1 MSSFEGLSQQVS
13 PVKQSNKVMQGPS
26 MLQFSFDA
34 SSDMGCHSGFEH
46 MAGNIASMLALMD
59 WQGGT
64 PSERPTIS
72 FESEHIQPPQSTN
85 SLTFH

>member
-1 MSSFEGLSQQVS
+1 
-13 PVKQSNKVMQGPS
+13 
-26 MLQFSFDA
+26 MLRFSFDT

-64 PSERPTIS
+64 RSKRLTIS
-72 FESEHIQPPQSTN
+72 F
-85 SLTFH
+85 